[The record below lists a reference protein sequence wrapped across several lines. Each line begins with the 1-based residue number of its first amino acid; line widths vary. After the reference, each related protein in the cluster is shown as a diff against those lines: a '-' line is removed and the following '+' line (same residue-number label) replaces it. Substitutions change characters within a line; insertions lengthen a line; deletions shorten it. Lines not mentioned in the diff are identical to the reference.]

1 MRMKPT
7 MRNRMLHS
15 VLVAAFSAVVAIGA
29 FGGVSGEKSDT
40 RADSV
45 WPAAAQTVVVAGD
58 SVWPVVPAHTDDSVW
73 A

>member
-15 VLVAAFSAVVAIGA
+15 VLVAAFSAVVM
-29 FGGVSGEKSDT
+29 FGTVSGISGEKGDI

-45 WPAAAQTVVVAGD
+45 WPSAVKTATVAED
-58 SVWPVVPAHTDDSVW
+58 SVWPVVPARPDDSVW

>member
-1 MRMKPT
+1 

-15 VLVAAFSAVVAIGA
+15 VLVAAFSAVVV
-29 FGGVSGEKSDT
+29 FGTVSGISGEKGDT

-45 WPAAAQTVVVAGD
+45 WPAAVETVTVAGG
-58 SVWPVVPAHTDDSVW
+58 SVWPVAPARPDDSVW

>member
-45 WPAAAQTVVVAGD
+45 
-58 SVWPVVPAHTDDSVW
+58 
-73 A
+73 